1 MSRFARNID
10 ANQPLIVAALK
21 KVGALVGHTHTVG
34 GGFPDL
40 VVGYRKR
47 LVMLEIKDGTKVP
60 SARKLTEAEEAFR
73 ALWVGAGLPYHVV
86 NSVDEALT
94 AIGAQQ

>member
-1 MSRFARNID
+1 MSRFARKTD
-10 ANQPLIVAALK
+10 ANQTVIAGALR
-21 KVGALVGHTHTVG
+21 KVGALVSLTHMVG

-40 VVGYRKR
+40 IVGYRKR

-73 ALWVGAGLPYHVV
+73 SLWVGAGLPYHVV
-86 NSVDEALT
+86 NSVDEALS
-94 AIGAQQ
+94 AIGAQP